1 MKPIIDDIELPL
13 IQEIAT
19 HDRRDLAE
27 HKPPGMDGSL
37 LQNLGRRP
45 ARLALWGVTA
55 ADGTHGSEARDAVQK
70 LDEKFRE
77 GKPVSFVADITTDSD
92 IQKMVI
98 DDFQA
103 QELAGK
109 PNRFAYTLTLRE
121 FIEPVE
127 PENLAAL
134 DTGILEDATGLIDDL
149 LGGLDIATTFAS
161 GLERFANSMGDLLG
175 RLQEFKNNIEKA
187 RGG

>member
-1 MKPIIDDIELPL
+1 MKPMIDDIELPL
-13 IQEIAT
+13 VQEIAT
-19 HDRRDLAE
+19 HDRRVLSE

-45 ARLALWGVTA
+45 GRLSLWGVATDEPGDGSA
-55 ADGTHGSEARDAVQK
+55 ALRAIQQ

-77 GKPVSFVADITTDSD
+77 GGPVSFVADISADSA
-92 IQKMVI
+92 IEKMVI
-98 DDFQA
+98 DDLKL

-109 PNRFAYTLTLRE
+109 PARFAYVLTLRE

-127 PENLAAL
+127 PEDLAPV
-134 DTGILEDATGLIDDL
+134 DAGVLADAEGLMDDL
-149 LGGLDIATTFAS
+149 LGGLDVAQAFAEN
-161 GLERFANSMGDLLG
+161 LERFAGSMSDLLG
-175 RLQEFKNNIEKA
+175 RLQEFKSNIERA

>member
-1 MKPIIDDIELPL
+1 MKPMIDDIELPL
-13 IQEIAT
+13 IQEIGT
-19 HDRRDLAE
+19 HDRRVLVE

-45 ARLALWGVTA
+45 ARLVLWGISA
-55 ADGTHGSEARDAVQK
+55 REDTHGSEAREAVQK

-77 GKPVSFVADITTDSD
+77 GKPVSFVADITTDSA
-92 IQKMVI
+92 IEKMVI
-98 DDFQA
+98 DDFQI

-109 PNRFAYTLTLRE
+109 PNRFAYTLALRE
-121 FIEPVE
+121 FIEPAE
-127 PENLAAL
+127 PENLAAV
-134 DTGILEDATGLIDDL
+134 DTGVLEDATGLVDDL

-161 GLERFANSMGDLLG
+161 GLERFATSMGDLLG
-175 RLQEFKNNIEKA
+175 RLQEFKNNIESA

>member
-1 MKPIIDDIELPL
+1 MKPMIDDIELPL
-13 IQEIAT
+13 VQEIAT
-19 HDRRDLAE
+19 HDRRVLSE

-45 ARLALWGVTA
+45 ARLSLWGVATDEPGGGA
-55 ADGTHGSEARDAVQK
+55 AALISIQK

-77 GKPVSFVADITTDSD
+77 GSPVSFIADISADSA
-92 IQKMVI
+92 IEKMVI
-98 DDFQA
+98 DDLRL

-109 PNRFAYTLTLRE
+109 PAQFAYVLTLRE

-127 PENLAAL
+127 PEDLEAL
-134 DTGILEDATGLIDDL
+134 DTGVLSDAAGLMDDL
-149 LGGLDIATTFAS
+149 LGGLDLAQTFAEN
-161 GLERFANSMGDLLG
+161 LQRFAGSMSDLLG
-175 RLQEFKNNIEKA
+175 RLQEFKSNIEKA